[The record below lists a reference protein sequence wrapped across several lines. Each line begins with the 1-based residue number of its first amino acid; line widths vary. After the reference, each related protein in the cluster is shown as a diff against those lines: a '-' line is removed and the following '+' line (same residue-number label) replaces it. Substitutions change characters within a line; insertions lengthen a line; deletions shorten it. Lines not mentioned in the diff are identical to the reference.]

1 MQEIDVTSR
10 FDRKGK
16 IIPVTFEL
24 EGKEYRV
31 DGVGRR
37 WEDEKGEHILVMVQP
52 NNRVYELLFKSAD
65 GVWWM
70 VKQHGHPFRKTA

>member
-16 IIPVTFEL
+16 IIPVKFEL
-24 EGKEYRV
+24 EGKEHRV

-37 WEDEKGEHILVMVQP
+37 WEDEDGEHILVMVQP
-52 NNRVYELLFKSAD
+52 NNRVYELLFKSVK

>member
-1 MQEIDVTSR
+1 MQEIEVTSR

-16 IIPVTFEL
+16 IMPVKFKL
-24 EGKEYRV
+24 EGKEYRA

-37 WEDEKGEHILVMVQP
+37 WEDEDGEHILVMVQP
-52 NNRVYELLFKSAD
+52 NNRVYELLFKSVE

>member
-37 WEDEKGEHILVMVQP
+37 WEDEDGEHILVMVQP
-52 NNRVYELLFKSAD
+52 NNRVYELLFKSTD

-70 VKQHGHPFRKTA
+70 VKQHGHPFRMTA

>member
-16 IIPVTFEL
+16 IIPVKFEL
-24 EGKEYRV
+24 EGKEYLA

-37 WEDEKGEHILVMVQP
+37 WEDEDGEHILVMAQP
-52 NNRVYELLFKSAD
+52 NNRVYELLFKS
-65 GVWWM
+65 GEGIWWM
-70 VKQHGHPFRKTA
+70 VKQHGHPFRKMA